1 MIIYVHGFGSS
12 GEGSKAKKFREY
24 FHSIGESF
32 IAPSLSYI
40 PELAVKTLEELIES
54 YKEDVYL
61 IGSSLGGY
69 FTLYLTKL
77 PQVKKAVLI
86 NPSVYPYN
94 TLSNMIGHAKNY
106 YDQSS
111 YEWYASHVEMLKKYD
126 TVPENKKNVLVL
138 LQKGDE
144 VLDYKEA
151 LSKLDGCNI
160 ILEEGGDH
168 SFKAIERYFEKVKE
182 FFA

>member
-24 FHSIGESF
+24 FHSLGESF

-40 PELAVKTLEELIES
+40 PELAIATLEEIIAS
-54 YKEDVYL
+54 YKEDVHL

-69 FTLYLTKL
+69 FALYLSHL
-77 PQVKKAVLI
+77 PNVKKVVVI
-86 NPSVYPYN
+86 NPSVYPYH
-94 TLSNMIGHAKNY
+94 TLSKMIGHAKNY

-111 YEWYASHVEMLKKYD
+111 YDWYASHVEMLKKYD
-126 TVPENKKNVLVL
+126 IVPEHKESVLVL

-151 LSKLDGCNI
+151 EQKLDGCNI
-160 ILEEGGDH
+160 IVEEGGDH
-168 SFKAIERYFEKVKE
+168 GFVGIERYFEKVKE
-182 FFA
+182 FLS

>member
-1 MIIYVHGFGSS
+1 MVIYIHGFGSS

-24 FHSIGESF
+24 FHSLGEGF
-32 IAPSLSYI
+32 IAPSLSYV
-40 PELAVKTLEELIES
+40 PELAVDTLEELVLS

-69 FTLYLTKL
+69 FALYLSRL
-77 PQVKKAVLI
+77 PQVKKTVVI

-94 TLSNMIGHAKNY
+94 TLSKMIGHAKNY

-111 YEWYASHVEMLKKYD
+111 YDWYASHVEMLKKYD

-151 LSKLDGCNI
+151 VLKLEGCDI
-160 ILEEGGDH
+160 IAEEGGDH
-168 SFKAIERYFEKVKE
+168 GFVGIERYFEKVKE
-182 FFA
+182 FFV